1 MLVEKEELADLKE
14 EMAEYQ
20 EDVQE
25 LKEITKADVSKLQ
38 ETKGAKRFLIFSHN
52 IDIHTNI

>member
-1 MLVEKEELADLKE
+1 MLVEKEELAELKE

-25 LKEITKADVSKLQ
+25 LKEISKVNITKLQ
-38 ETKGAKRFLIFSHN
+38 ETKGAKRLIYSAVIFLI
-52 IDIHTNI
+52 